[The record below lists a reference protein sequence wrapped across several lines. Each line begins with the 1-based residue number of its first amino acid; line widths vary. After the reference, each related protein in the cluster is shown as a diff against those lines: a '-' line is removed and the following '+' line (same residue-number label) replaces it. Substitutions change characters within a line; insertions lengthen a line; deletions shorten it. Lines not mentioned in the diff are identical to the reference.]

1 MAWTRQISILS
12 LYAVIVA
19 WSLCLSIVG
28 LWLLLSPPLDLIPAH
43 HVLRSGGLASLA
55 AGQLLFMLMVLDRC
69 FPHAHPRIV
78 WALEMLGIM
87 TLTSGLLAF
96 LYLFLAGAT
105 PA

>member
-1 MAWTRQISILS
+1 MAWTRQLSLVS
-12 LYAVIVA
+12 LYAFVVA
-19 WSLCLSIVG
+19 WALCLSIVG
-28 LWLLLSPPLDLIPAH
+28 LWLLFNPPIDLVPAR

-69 FPHAHPRIV
+69 FPDAHPRVV